1 MILLD
6 ISSFILC
13 DSISAVTVLWKY
25 LLMKLHIFA
34 TCDGIYIFAGFR
46 NNGLVYFKICCEKT
60 MLLVEFGEFRICL
73 KNLHPLSFFYFYDI
87 SNHFQSY

>member
-46 NNGLVYFKICCEKT
+46 NNRLVYLKIFCDERC
-60 MLLVEFGEFRICL
+60 
-73 KNLHPLSFFYFYDI
+73 Y
-87 SNHFQSY
+87 